1 MIMTAT
7 KKLLRTRF
15 LLLCIVMAGVQNAHA
30 TSAVF
35 YSLKYTDV
43 VKENLTFDLY
53 HCSWVND
60 YYETE
65 LYDSYVAVL
74 KGISGNN
81 DEVTVPAAVEH
92 NGSTYYV
99 KGIDGQVTNNS
110 VYKLTFEGDVNFH
123 MLLPRVSITGETV
136 YTLLGSLDLPYLH
149 KLVFKGDVVNMNYNY
164 SHRLNCVNLEEIYF
178 LNSNLPGFTRYWS
191 DYCIAPASGIT
202 AYVANKTADE
212 IASLKQYPIWIEFKD
227 VVLYMPE
234 PEGVDVNIYV
244 TVEEDNPAEGVMF
257 RIDDDRY
264 ISGSGS
270 KVFKTMIHNSLT
282 FYVADGS
289 MATPGQV
296 FVNGKDVLLL
306 MTEPESNPFYN
317 SADPKEYTISD
328 VAGDTYIRVK
338 AAGTVDHYTVSAGKG
353 GTVAFDLNG
362 NQMVTGG
369 QSRAFTLNK
378 GESKALAISPMD
390 GYEFDGL
397 WWNGMDVTSTATFEQ
412 LDDSTLV
419 TTIQGGGEHMVTFKP
434 APKQLF
440 TRVGGDGMVKFT
452 KKVKGRSYTYTLA
465 DGQPRWVPLSE
476 WKDGDHYTISIEL
489 KDGESMKVLRDGRD
503 VTWMFELSPLA
514 VNRTYVFNVDD
525 PECTELFL
533 EEDINVWE
541 EAGWY
546 IEISKETRT
555 FFVNTTGVDY
565 VDVTFDGRSYQFN
578 GNGATRKYEVPAGC
592 SFVVQPFTNRSA
604 IKAVK
609 LNGEDVTKDSRY
621 FVESGST
628 GTAAGSYEKY
638 DFGSVTGDAMVQI
651 VYQSSQYDTNSDGSV
666 TIADVTKLVN
676 VILGKE

>member
-1 MIMTAT
+1 MIMTTT
-7 KKLLRTRF
+7 KNLLRTWF
-15 LLLCIVMAGVQNAHA
+15 LLLCIVMAGAQNAHA

-202 AYVANKTADE
+202 AYVTNKTADE

-296 FVNGKDVLLL
+296 FVNGKDMLLL
-306 MTEPESNPFYN
+306 MTEPATP
-317 SADPKEYTISD
+317 IS
-328 VAGDTYIRVK
+328 G
-338 AAGTVDHYTVSAGKG
+338 
-353 GTVAFDLNG
+353 
-362 NQMVTGG
+362 
-369 QSRAFTLNK
+369 
-378 GESKALAISPMD
+378 
-390 GYEFDGL
+390 
-397 WWNGMDVTSTATFEQ
+397 
-412 LDDSTLV
+412 
-419 TTIQGGGEHMVTFKP
+419 
-434 APKQLF
+434 
-440 TRVGGDGMVKFT
+440 
-452 KKVKGRSYTYTLA
+452 
-465 DGQPRWVPLSE
+465 
-476 WKDGDHYTISIEL
+476 
-489 KDGESMKVLRDGRD
+489 
-503 VTWMFELSPLA
+503 
-514 VNRTYVFNVDD
+514 
-525 PECTELFL
+525 
-533 EEDINVWE
+533 
-541 EAGWY
+541 
-546 IEISKETRT
+546 
-555 FFVNTTGVDY
+555 
-565 VDVTFDGRSYQFN
+565 
-578 GNGATRKYEVPAGC
+578 
-592 SFVVQPFTNRSA
+592 
-604 IKAVK
+604 
-609 LNGEDVTKDSRY
+609 
-621 FVESGST
+621 
-628 GTAAGSYEKY
+628 
-638 DFGSVTGDAMVQI
+638 
-651 VYQSSQYDTNSDGSV
+651 
-666 TIADVTKLVN
+666 
-676 VILGKE
+676 